1 MKGITLLTA
10 LVFATPALAAESIVY
25 RCTMGNAERLVA
37 VHYPHGETL
46 PCEVHYTK
54 AEGSQILWSAQN
66 SEGYCEQRAENF
78 VEKQKG
84 WGWRCS
90 LQPAKSEE

>member
-10 LVFATPALAAESIVY
+10 LLVATPTLAAESIVY
-25 RCTMGNAERLVA
+25 HCALGKAERVIE
-37 VHYPHGETL
+37 VQYPEGGTL

-66 SEGYCEQRAENF
+66 SEGYCEQRAANF
-78 VEKQKG
+78 VEKQEG

-90 LQPAKSEE
+90 QQAAKPE